1 MKTIIATMLAAAVSL
16 QVASAQNISG
26 KISNNEKQPVEFA
39 NVILLTADS
48 VFVTG
53 TISDFDG
60 KFSVERPIP
69 RCC

>member
-1 MKTIIATMLAAAVSL
+1 MKTILATLLAAAVSL

-26 KISNNEKQPVEFA
+26 KISNNENQPVEFA

-48 VFVTG
+48 TFVTG

-60 KFSVERPIP
+60 
-69 RCC
+69 